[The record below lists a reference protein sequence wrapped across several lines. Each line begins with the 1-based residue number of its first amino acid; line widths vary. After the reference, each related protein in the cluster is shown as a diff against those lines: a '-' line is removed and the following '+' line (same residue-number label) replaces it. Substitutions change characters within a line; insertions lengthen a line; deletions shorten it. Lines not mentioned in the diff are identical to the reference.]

1 MLPQHSV
8 AELAHARTEIAEQIF
23 IAAGDDFDAARIAAE
38 GTPDRE
44 RQRLVDKRID
54 RVSSVRPRVASSA
67 SRILPRT
74 ATSRNGAGRE
84 PRVPQKRT
92 RKDAASDRFASARD
106 AIDWGCANARRG
118 PLLLRS
124 QRSGRDVRTG

>member
-92 RKDAASDRFASARD
+92 RKDDRKAAD
-106 AIDWGCANARRG
+106 ALSEVVGDLPLALEHAGAYIDANGITLA
-118 PLLLRS
+118 
-124 QRSGRDVRTG
+124 D